1 MSNRSVDFF
10 AHQFERQIATA
21 EYGLNPFEQ
30 WTLPHLQGSVLD
42 LGCGL
47 GNLAFEAA
55 KLGHIVT
62 ALDAC
67 PNAVADL
74 DRRARA
80 AGLPI
85 HVRQADLSEWRAA
98 ESYGSVVAIGLLM
111 FFACDDARRVL
122 RELRGAVAPGG
133 IAAVNVLTEGT
144 TFMRMFD
151 PTHYC
156 LFPADELRTSF
167 GEWSLLVDRLDDF
180 PAPEGTIKRFSTVI
194 AQRPVGGHPAKLAS
208 RSSRGA
214 TALNSENVEASVG
227 RVLLDARSISVHL
240 SGGGA

>member
-10 AHQFERQIATA
+10 AHQFEQQIETA

-30 WTLPHLQGSVLD
+30 WTLPHLRGSVID

-47 GNLAFEAA
+47 GNLAVVAA
-55 KLGHIVT
+55 RLGHPVT

-80 AGLPI
+80 AGLPV
-85 HVRQADLSEWRAA
+85 HVQQADLSQWRAA
-98 ESYGSVVAIGLLM
+98 ERYDSVVAIGLLM
-111 FFACDDARRVL
+111 FFACVDARRVL
-122 RELRGAVAPGG
+122 RELRDAVAPGG
-133 IAAVNVLTEGT
+133 IAAVNVLIEGT

-156 LFPADELRTSF
+156 LFPRDELRASF
-167 GEWSLLVDRLDDF
+167 GAWSLLVDRIDDF
-180 PAPEGTIKRFSTVI
+180 PAPEGTNKRFATVI
-194 AQRPVGGHPAKLAS
+194 AQRLVG
-208 RSSRGA
+208 
-214 TALNSENVEASVG
+214 
-227 RVLLDARSISVHL
+227 
-240 SGGGA
+240 

>member
-10 AHQFERQIATA
+10 VHQFEQQIATA
-21 EYGLNPFEQ
+21 DYGLNPFEQ
-30 WTLPHLQGSVLD
+30 RTLPHLRGSVLD

-47 GNLAFEAA
+47 GNLSFEAA
-55 KLGHIVT
+55 RLGHRVT

-85 HVRQADLSEWRAA
+85 RVQQADLSEWRAA

-111 FFACDDARRVL
+111 FFGCDDARRVL
-122 RELRGAVAPGG
+122 KELHGAVAPGG
-133 IAAVNVLTEGT
+133 IAAVNVLIDGT

-151 PTHYC
+151 PMHYC
-156 LFPADELRTSF
+156 LFPAEELRASF
-167 GEWSLLVDRLDDF
+167 AEWSLLVDRFDDF
-180 PAPEGTIKRFSTVI
+180 PAPEGRIKRFATVI
-194 AQRPVGGHPAKLAS
+194 AQRPVG
-208 RSSRGA
+208 
-214 TALNSENVEASVG
+214 
-227 RVLLDARSISVHL
+227 
-240 SGGGA
+240 